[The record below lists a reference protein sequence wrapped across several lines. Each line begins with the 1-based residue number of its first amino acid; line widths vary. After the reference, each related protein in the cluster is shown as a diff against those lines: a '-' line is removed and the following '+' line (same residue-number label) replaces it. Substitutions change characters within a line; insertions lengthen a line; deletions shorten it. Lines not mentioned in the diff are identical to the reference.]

1 MAIRILIDGPEGTGM
16 ETVIRAVLGNRPPW
30 ETWIISIVKQRPRW
44 GVTVLASPND
54 RLAEWSFV
62 GPADR
67 VGPALSE
74 AIREV
79 GLDNPERRVQNIPHW
94 PERRRKAG

>member
-1 MAIRILIDGPEGTGM
+1 MGIRILVDGPGAANVEAA
-16 ETVIRAVLGNRPPW
+16 VRAALGERPAW
-30 ETWIISIVKQRPRW
+30 ETWIISLVKQRPRW
-44 GVTVLASPND
+44 HLTVLVSPND

-67 VGPALSE
+67 VGPVLSE

-79 GLDNPERRVQNIPHW
+79 GLDDPERRVKDIPHS
-94 PERRRKAG
+94 PERRRTA

>member
-1 MAIRILIDGPEGTGM
+1 MGVRILIEGA
-16 ETVIRAVLGNRPPW
+16 EAARVEAAVRAALGERPGW
-30 ETWIISIVKQRPRW
+30 ETWIISLVKHRPRW
-44 GVTVLASPND
+44 HMTVLASPND

-79 GLDNPERRVQNIPHW
+79 GLDNPERRVKNIPHW